1 MKMKPFALWIAL
13 LILGSSTILHG
24 QAIDQEMKSMS
35 LGLHN
40 AIVLSIPD
48 YDSKFA
54 NNVWR
59 DYIKSFK
66 GKTKKVKRSK
76 EYFTDDARIMGVS
89 TNTVDMYWI
98 INSAGNGSTLTLW
111 TDLGGAFLNSEEHS
125 NEYEGMAVMLLGFE
139 KQLNVENI
147 KVELKAEESELK
159 ELEKKLARLEKLNDK
174 YHKEIEDWKRK
185 IIENE
190 EKIEIN
196 IQDQGSMRMAID
208 KQKESV
214 RGVEIKLA
222 KAETTD

>member
-1 MKMKPFALWIAL
+1 MKPFALWIAS

-24 QAIDQEMKSMS
+24 QAIDEEMKSMS
-35 LGLHN
+35 LGSHN

-196 IQDQGSMRMAID
+196 IQDQASMRMAID

>member
-24 QAIDQEMKSMS
+24 QAIDEEMKSMS
-35 LGLHN
+35 LGSHN

-54 NNVWR
+54 NDVWR

-190 EKIEIN
+190 EMIEIN
-196 IQDQGSMRMAID
+196 IQDQASMRMAID

>member
-1 MKMKPFALWIAL
+1 MKPFALWIAS

-24 QAIDQEMKSMS
+24 QAIDEEMKSMS
-35 LGLHN
+35 LGSHN

-190 EKIEIN
+190 EMIEIN
-196 IQDQGSMRMAID
+196 IQDQASMRMAID

>member
-1 MKMKPFALWIAL
+1 MKPFALWIAL

-24 QAIDQEMKSMS
+24 QAIDEEMKSMS
-35 LGLHN
+35 LGSHN

-54 NNVWR
+54 NDVWR

-190 EKIEIN
+190 EMIEIN
-196 IQDQGSMRMAID
+196 IQDQASMRMAID

>member
-1 MKMKPFALWIAL
+1 MKPFALWIAL

-24 QAIDQEMKSMS
+24 QAIDEEMKSMS
-35 LGLHN
+35 LGSHN

-190 EKIEIN
+190 ELIEIN
-196 IQDQGSMRMAID
+196 IQDQASMRMAID

>member
-1 MKMKPFALWIAL
+1 MKPIAFWIAW
-13 LILGSSTILHG
+13 IFLGTSTMLHS
-24 QAIDQEMKSMS
+24 QAIEEEMKSMS
-35 LGLHN
+35 LGSHN
-40 AIVLSIPD
+40 SIVLSMPD
-48 YDSKFA
+48 YDNKFA
-54 NNVWR
+54 NKVWR

-111 TDLGGAFLNSEEHS
+111 TDLGGAFLNSEEHA
-125 NEYEGMAVMLLGFE
+125 NEYEAMAIMLTGFE

-147 KVELKAEESELK
+147 KLELKDEESELQ

-196 IQDQGSMRMAID
+196 IQDQNTMRMAID

-214 RGVEIKLA
+214 RGVEVKLA

>member
-1 MKMKPFALWIAL
+1 MKPFALWIAL

-24 QAIDQEMKSMS
+24 QAIDEEMKSMS
-35 LGLHN
+35 LGSYN

-190 EKIEIN
+190 EMIEIN
-196 IQDQGSMRMAID
+196 IQDQASMRMAID